1 MLKARCSSTGRHPES
16 CVKKEDALVNLTAFQ
31 AKYRQRYP
39 EAIRSLIEDEEHLL
53 TFYAFPQVMHRS
65 IRSTNA
71 IESLFS
77 NVRQRTDQIDAFTR
91 RYELP
96 DHCVGG
102 DAGYSPAQDSRRL
115 IAEAGEVEANQ
126 QPAGKAG
133 SGGGVFVR
141 FSLCQLTSPRL
152 AVVTRW
158 ESGAGFCC
166 VLRA

>member
-1 MLKARCSSTGRHPES
+1 MA
-16 CVKKEDALVNLTAFQ
+16 
-31 AKYRQRYP
+31 
-39 EAIRSLIEDEEHLL
+39 EDEEHLL
-53 TFYAFPQVMHRS
+53 TFYAFPAVMHRY

-77 NVRQRTDQIDAFTR
+77 HVRQRTDQIDAFTR

-115 IAEAGEVEANQ
+115 IAEAGEVEVNQ

-133 SGGGVFVR
+133 SGEAFLCGSACANSRVLG
-141 FSLCQLTSPRL
+141 SLF
-152 AVVTRW
+152 VTRW